1 MDQLCQ
7 FLAHTLCFHALKFE
21 NVHTRKVDLGEY
33 LEYSVYNISWQLASL
48 QILKEINCMV

>member
-21 NVHTRKVDLGEY
+21 NVHTRKVDLGKY